1 MQCAI
6 EPDIEPDVRAQHEEL
21 VDAELDKDLKTLAKL
36 DDVET
41 QRRRLARSLEKLAQ
55 GVAALCGELFTCGRT
70 ALQRAQACHDGCAR
84 AEAAPSHEETLETL
98 TRIATAPTPP
108 LPEGGGAPPAAQS
121 RLAAPAPRPSQGHA
135 GVRAPGCASA
145 SSWCDGTSGS
155 RKRPASPPAASSQ
168 PRGTAPSD
176 ATVWPKP
183 TGATVCAAAG
193 EPPRPSTPK
202 RGAACSEAPETP
214 PTAKQPSKQP
224 APPQR
229 DGEALRD
236 DDENARIY
244 PRPRQQPCGAPYD
257 SGASRPLLRSPPSD
271 GDEPLVIDGEEQASP
286 SAGEA
291 EATEPAPPSNP
302 PSPPAESEPLA
313 GRARAQA
320 RAAAVHART
329 HTPLD
334 PCAPG
339 LNPTCRGV

>member
-21 VDAELDKDLKTLAKL
+21 VDAELDKDLKT
-36 DDVET
+36 
-41 QRRRLARSLEKLAQ
+41 
-55 GVAALCGELFTCGRT
+55 
-70 ALQRAQACHDGCAR
+70 
-84 AEAAPSHEETLETL
+84 
-98 TRIATAPTPP
+98 
-108 LPEGGGAPPAAQS
+108 PPAAQS

-145 SSWCDGTSGS
+145 FSWFDGTSGS

-193 EPPRPSTPK
+193 EPPRPSTRK

-224 APPQR
+224 APPQ
-229 DGEALRD
+229 RD

-339 LNPTCRGV
+339 LNPTCRGAPVV

>member
-21 VDAELDKDLKTLAKL
+21 VDAELDKDLKTLAK
-36 DDVET
+36 
-41 QRRRLARSLEKLAQ
+41 
-55 GVAALCGELFTCGRT
+55 
-70 ALQRAQACHDGCAR
+70 
-84 AEAAPSHEETLETL
+84 
-98 TRIATAPTPP
+98 
-108 LPEGGGAPPAAQS
+108 PPAAQS

-145 SSWCDGTSGS
+145 FSWCDGTSGS

-339 LNPTCRGV
+339 LNPICRGAPVI